1 MKKRN
6 KTSLILP
13 SLLTIIGCIA
23 IASGSTYSLFTSS
36 SENNITISSGK
47 VDVVSSLSQLK
58 TYSKT
63 SESSDYIEQENG
75 SFYLGGSASISSDNS
90 SLEINNITPGD
101 KFSFTLTI
109 KNNSTVSSKIRY
121 SYGLSEDSSI
131 YSKKLLGKFNIVSK
145 INDTEKSYKD
155 SDNTMISYKSGYET
169 LDKDTN
175 KTIDFTF
182 ELPIDMNE
190 SDLEGVNLSL
200 SIKVEA
206 IQGNAD
212 TTSDN
217 ESYSTYIEK
226 EISDASSLT
235 SLISSSSSDLL
246 DLTLKEDTSLSSSLD
261 VGSNDLIIDL
271 NNNTLSTTDYLVLA
285 DEGSIDISN
294 GSLSSSSDSPMIA
307 LNANASGDNN
317 IDITLENV
325 KLNKNINTYN
335 ASTTP
340 SSAFIVLGAN
350 SEEDALNGDITIKNC
365 EFKTSGTYASYAG
378 IGITTNALSSENK
391 VNINIEDTIIECLYP
406 LYLPANA
413 NVNVSNSTFTG
424 HSLICGGSN
433 TFKDCVFTAN
443 NGATNISSITGS
455 NLNKDH
461 MWSDYE
467 AYSFFNKTVTSGAA
481 HFYDPLLI
489 VDKRSDAY
497 TLSSLK
503 FNDCKVNASTST
515 SGDIIFGVRYL
526 NMSQTLSDE
535 SKHFT
540 LSDSSKIDLSGISW
554 GDNSSIKEAKQ
565 LTTLAYYSAS

>member
-1 MKKRN
+1 
-6 KTSLILP
+6 
-13 SLLTIIGCIA
+13 
-23 IASGSTYSLFTSS
+23 
-36 SENNITISSGK
+36 
-47 VDVVSSLSQLK
+47 
-58 TYSKT
+58 
-63 SESSDYIEQENG
+63 
-75 SFYLGGSASISSDNS
+75 
-90 SLEINNITPGD
+90 
-101 KFSFTLTI
+101 
-109 KNNSTVSSKIRY
+109 
-121 SYGLSEDSSI
+121 
-131 YSKKLLGKFNIVSK
+131 
-145 INDTEKSYKD
+145 
-155 SDNTMISYKSGYET
+155 
-169 LDKDTN
+169 
-175 KTIDFTF
+175 
-182 ELPIDMNE
+182 
-190 SDLEGVNLSL
+190 
-200 SIKVEA
+200 
-206 IQGNAD
+206 
-212 TTSDN
+212 
-217 ESYSTYIEK
+217 
-226 EISDASSLT
+226 
-235 SLISSSSSDLL
+235 
-246 DLTLKEDTSLSSSLD
+246 
-261 VGSNDLIIDL
+261 
-271 NNNTLSTTDYLVLA
+271 
-285 DEGSIDISN
+285 
-294 GSLSSSSDSPMIA
+294 MIA